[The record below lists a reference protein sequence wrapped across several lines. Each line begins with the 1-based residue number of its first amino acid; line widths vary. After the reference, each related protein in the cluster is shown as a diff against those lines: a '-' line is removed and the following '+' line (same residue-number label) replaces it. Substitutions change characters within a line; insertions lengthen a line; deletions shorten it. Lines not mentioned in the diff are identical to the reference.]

1 VEQGDQATQRDG
13 AAEIFS
19 IVEALIGRR
28 DYGWGVRELAE
39 HLGGSRSTVNR
50 LLSRL
55 VEERLASRDLSGAYV
70 IGPRLRVLSNT
81 IQENHPL
88 FVAGGRILSHLSA
101 TTGATAVLAVESP
114 KPEECLVLVSK
125 EPSSP
130 VRYTLKA
137 GTTLPTHAGALGM
150 AILSRRGT
158 AGLPEHLKTFTAES
172 RRDVSGI
179 QEVLDR
185 YADLNAVVSI
195 GQHIPDAA
203 GIAVPLTITK
213 SLTGS
218 ISLSRPR
225 NEFHDSDIVPT
236 AGLLNRAAAELEAN
250 LTAQFPVVDSS
261 VQSPNPPT
269 TLIQR
274 ISRLLTALCANPAG
288 ELNVQHL
295 TTVMGTR
302 SVATR
307 RLIDA
312 ACEAGLMTSSQTSR
326 FSAGPTLLRWAAAIG
341 RSTSLQDLI
350 DEDLQALSADTGE
363 TVGLAIYDHE
373 THNAHFAS
381 TYSAVRTIQYVLEL
395 DSQIPL
401 HAGAAGKA
409 ILAHLPEQL
418 HPGALAPFTERTIT
432 DPKALARELGVIRT
446 RGWAAGDGERIPEAY
461 GVAAPFF
468 INGVI
473 GGSIT
478 ITVARYRINDVST
491 DTLANAVVTTAR
503 NVTELLSITELLPEA
518 RDSGQPCKAE
528 TRAAL

>member
-1 VEQGDQATQRDG
+1 MEQADQGTHRDG

-28 DYGWGVRELAE
+28 NYGWGVRELAD
-39 HLGGSRSTVNR
+39 HLGANRSTVNR

-55 VEERLASRDLSGAYV
+55 VEERLASRDVSGAYV
-70 IGPRLRVLSNT
+70 IGPRLKVLATT

-114 KPEECLVLVSK
+114 KPEECFVLVSK
-125 EPSSP
+125 EPTSP
-130 VRYTLKA
+130 VRYTLPA
-137 GTTLPTHAGALGM
+137 GTTLPTHAGALGL

-158 AGLPEHLKTFTAES
+158 AGLSKHLKTFTADS
-172 RRDVSGI
+172 RTDVNGI

-213 SLTGS
+213 SVTGS
-218 ISLSRPR
+218 ISVSRPR
-225 NEFHDSDIVPT
+225 NEFRESDIVSV
-236 AGLLNRAAAELEAN
+236 ARLLNRAAAELEAN
-250 LTAQFPVVDSS
+250 LDAQYPVADPS
-261 VQSPNPPT
+261 VQTPNPST

-274 ISRLLTALCANPAG
+274 ISRLLTALCANPAE
-288 ELNVQHL
+288 ELNMQYL

-312 ACEAGLMTSSQTSR
+312 ACEAGLMTSSQTSS
-326 FSAGPTLLRWAAAIG
+326 FSAGPTLLRWAAALG
-341 RSTSLQDLI
+341 CSTSLQNLI

-373 THNAHFAS
+373 TQNAHFAS

-418 HPGALAPFTERTIT
+418 RPGALKSFTERTIT
-432 DPKALARELGVIRT
+432 DPKILTRELGIIRT

-468 INGVI
+468 INGLI

-478 ITVARYRINDVST
+478 ITIARYRIDEVSADKLAEAIVST
-491 DTLANAVVTTAR
+491 AR
-503 NVTELLSITELLPEA
+503 KVTELLSIT
-518 RDSGQPCKAE
+518 DSSPKAIKSGRSCKVE

>member
-28 DYGWGVRELAE
+28 NYGWGVRELAE
-39 HLGGSRSTVNR
+39 HLGASRSTVNR

-55 VEERLASRDLSGAYV
+55 VEERLASRDVGGAYV

-81 IQENHPL
+81 IHENHPL
-88 FVAGGRILSHLSA
+88 FVAGRRILAHLSA
-101 TTGATAVLAVESP
+101 ITGATAVLAVESP
-114 KPEECLVLVSK
+114 KPEECFVLVSS
-125 EPSSP
+125 EPTSP
-130 VRYTLKA
+130 VRYTLTA
-137 GTTLPTHAGALGM
+137 GTTMPTYAGAMGL

-158 AGLPEHLKTFTAES
+158 AGLSEHLRTFTAET
-172 RRDVSGI
+172 RRDVQGI
-179 QEVLDR
+179 QEVLNR

-203 GIAVPLTITK
+203 GIAVPLAITK
-213 SLTGS
+213 NLTGS

-225 NEFHDSDIVPT
+225 TEFHDSDIAPT
-236 AGLLNRAAAELEAN
+236 AELLNRAAAELETDLA
-250 LTAQFPVVDSS
+250 AEHPVTDAPG
-261 VQSPNPPT
+261 QGMKAPA

-274 ISRLLTALCANPAG
+274 ISRLLTVLCANPAG
-288 ELNVQHL
+288 DLDVQYL

-312 ACEAGLMTSSQTSR
+312 ACEAGLMTSCQTR
-326 FSAGPTLLRWAAAIG
+326 HFSAGPTLLRWAAAIG
-341 RSTSLQDLI
+341 RSTRLQDLI

-373 THNAHFAS
+373 TQNAYFAS
-381 TYSAVRTIQYVLEL
+381 TYSAVRTVQYVLEL
-395 DSQIPL
+395 DSHIPL

-418 HPGALAPFTERTIT
+418 RPDALRAFTERTIT
-432 DPKALARELGVIRT
+432 DSKALARELGVIRA

-468 INGVI
+468 VNGVI

-478 ITVARYRINDVST
+478 ITVARYRIDDVST
-491 DTLANAVVTTAR
+491 DELADAVVVTAR
-503 NVTELLSITELLPEA
+503 TVTELLSITDFVHQGIDSARSCEA
-518 RDSGQPCKAE
+518 G

>member
-1 VEQGDQATQRDG
+1 VEQGDQTTQRDG
-13 AAEIFS
+13 AVEIFS
-19 IVEALIGRR
+19 VVEALIGRR
-28 DYGWGVRELAE
+28 NYGWGVRELAE
-39 HLGGSRSTVNR
+39 HLGASRSTVNR

-55 VEERLASRDLSGAYV
+55 VEERLASRDVSGAYG

-81 IQENHPL
+81 IHENHPL
-88 FVAGGRILSHLSA
+88 FIAGGRILAQLSA

-114 KPEECLVLVSK
+114 KPEECFVLVSK

-158 AGLPEHLKTFTAES
+158 VGLSEHLKTFTAES
-172 RRDVSGI
+172 RRDIGSI

-203 GIAVPLTITK
+203 GIAVPLAITK
-213 SLTGS
+213 SMTGS

-236 AGLLNRAAAELEAN
+236 AELLNRAVADLEAELA
-250 LTAQFPVVDSS
+250 TPYPVADAS
-261 VQSPNPPT
+261 VQSVNPPT

-274 ISRLLTALCANPAG
+274 ISRLLTTLCADRAG
-288 ELNVQHL
+288 ELDVQHL
-295 TTVMGTR
+295 TAVMGTR

-312 ACEAGLMTSSQTSR
+312 ACEAGLMASSEPDR
-326 FSAGPTLLRWAAAIG
+326 FCAGPTLLRWAAAIG
-341 RSTSLQDLI
+341 CSTSLQDLI
-350 DEDLQALSADTGE
+350 DEDLRALSADTGE
-363 TVGLAIYDHE
+363 TVGLALYDHE
-373 THNAHFAS
+373 TDSAHFAS
-381 TYSAVRTIQYVLEL
+381 SYSAVRTIQYVLEL
-395 DSQIPL
+395 DARIPL

-418 HPGALAPFTERTIT
+418 RPGALEPFTERTIT
-432 DPKALARELGVIRT
+432 DPKALARELSAIRT
-446 RGWAAGDGERIPEAY
+446 RGWATGDGERIPEAY

-468 INGVI
+468 IDGLI

-478 ITVARYRINDVST
+478 ITVARYRIDDVST
-491 DTLANAVVTTAR
+491 DEIAAAVVATACK
-503 NVTELLSITELLPEA
+503 VTELLTTTDLVPQALGTAQDADA
-518 RDSGQPCKAE
+518 R
-528 TRAAL
+528 TRAVR